1 MGALFAL
8 GRLGRPTSR
17 PKMRN
22 ARPGMDTKWP
32 AVATIPSLL
41 PPIRLAPGFW
51 PSGWHG
57 WFKGDLIAFAGLQLL
72 AE

>member
-1 MGALFAL
+1 
-8 GRLGRPTSR
+8 
-17 PKMRN
+17 
-22 ARPGMDTKWP
+22 MDTKWP